1 MSEDPKK
8 KTAWPIITGIGLAI
22 LLAALY
28 VASIGPAAWLW
39 KHDYISKATFET
51 VYYPVVS
58 TGRRY
63 AWAGKNLMRYIGCWV
78 PKD

>member
-1 MSEDPKK
+1 MEEREGKRGS
-8 KTAWPIITGIGLAI
+8 ARPIIAGIGLV
-22 LLAALY
+22 LLLVALY

-39 KHDYISKATFET
+39 KRDYISKATFET

-63 AWAGKNLMRYIGCWV
+63 AWAGKSLMRYIGFWV
-78 PKD
+78 PA